1 MQKGRKGRSRYFTT
15 ELGMRQGL
23 DLEEKRVN
31 EGLKISSSLFPELA
45 WLTDSQ
51 VVCNYIIYFKSRNN
65 ENIAKRSKNMFLW
78 GIQIRAGKMVQ

>member
-15 ELGMRQGL
+15 ELGMRQAL

-51 VVCNYIIYFKSRNN
+51 VVYNYIIYFKSRNN
-65 ENIAKRSKNMFLW
+65 ENIAKRSKNMCLW
-78 GIQIRAGKMVQ
+78 GIQIIAGKMVQ